1 MLKKMFFGLSNPR
14 IEYDLLPVPPPKPEK
29 VAASKTVTLFHKK
42 NSNQNLPSLFKTGQ
56 KVKTGQKISL
66 FANDAAYVISSA
78 TGTISSISPY
88 TGDYGQTYIAIKID
102 IDSNEELD
110 DQFQNQIESPN
121 LESAIDYLSFT
132 PGNPLL
138 SAFADPERKINTI
151 IIRGID
157 SDLLIGTN
165 QYFVAS
171 RLHEVKT
178 GIEILKKISGID
190 RIILVTAGESIQG
203 FGHIGAEVKRVDTAY
218 PSALPQMIMKNVL
231 GKVVPAGK
239 TTADLGAFFLTAEAV
254 ASIGKG
260 FSSGHI
266 PVNKI
271 LTFITKDGNRRLV
284 ETAIGT
290 PIGDLLTNYG
300 VSVNKEDRIILGGP
314 MMGSAVYSLDHP
326 VLPDTDAILVLD
338 RSEAAYAS
346 EYPCTN
352 CGECVRAC
360 PARIQIHMLVRFLEA
375 GHYEEAADNYDL
387 YSCIECGLC
396 SFVCESK
403 IPILQYI
410 KLAKYELERAKTA
423 EEANV

>member
-165 QYFVAS
+165 QYFVTS
-171 RLHEVKT
+171 KLDEIKT
-178 GIEILKKISGID
+178 GIGILRKISGTD

-218 PSALPQMIMKNVL
+218 PSALPHMIMKNVL
-231 GKVVPAGK
+231 GEVVPAGK
-239 TTADLGAFFLTAEAV
+239 TAADLGAFFLTAEAV

-260 FSSGHI
+260 FTSGQI

-271 LTFITKDGNRRLV
+271 LTFITKDGKRRLI
-284 ETAIGT
+284 ETVIGT
-290 PIGDLLTNYG
+290 PIGDLLTNY
-300 VSVNKEDRIILGGP
+300 SVTVNEEDRIILGGP

-326 VLPDTDAILVLD
+326 VLPDTDAVLVLD
-338 RSEAAYAS
+338 RSDAAYTS

-360 PARIQIHMLVRFLEA
+360 PARMQIHMLVRFLEA

-403 IPILQYI
+403 IPIFQYI
-410 KLAKYELERAKTA
+410 KLAKYELERANTA